1 MKLFRSL
8 VRLLAVIAGA
18 IVGLGLFLVAVLAF
32 VVFLLVRLLTGRKP
46 DLQFRVNPGPAA
58 RSRLARW
65 WTWKPARCATRP
77 TPHRSPCARLTGA
90 ELLQLDRPVPGMG

>member
-18 IVGLGLFLVAVLAF
+18 IVGLGFFLVAVLAF

-46 DLQFRVNPGPAA
+46 DLQFRVNKNPWAGRREPAGEVVDVEA
-58 RSRLARW
+58 REVRDPSDAPPLPLRAPEQR
-65 WTWKPARCATRP
+65 
-77 TPHRSPCARLTGA
+77 
-90 ELLQLDRPVPGMG
+90 